1 MKYADHWLLMQ
12 DGTKVTYINQDND
25 AQIAKQSFF
34 AMPAASLNDVKK
46 SDSTTFTIPTA
57 LTINMPYSQK
67 ELEHVENE
75 IKNLHLSWYNP
86 VEDGFSSEINTETTS
101 LKYDH
106 GDYSVNG
113 KLEDIQN
120 TNLDLNKQFSDGKS
134 NSLFKN
140 YFKVQGNILAVF
152 FVIIMIILLI
162 FIFIG
167 QKVYWNRFKR

>member
-1 MKYADHWLLMQ
+1 MIIK
-12 DGTKVTYINQDND
+12 
-25 AQIAKQSFF
+25 F
-34 AMPAASLNDVKK
+34 A
-46 SDSTTFTIPTA
+46 
-57 LTINMPYSQK
+57 K
-67 ELEHVENE
+67 ELEHVESE
-75 IKNLHLSWYNP
+75 IKNLPLNWYNP

-101 LKYDH
+101 LKYNH
-106 GDYSVNG
+106 GDYLVNG

-120 TNLDLNKQFSDGKS
+120 TNLDLNKQFSDGKP
-134 NSLFKN
+134 NSLFKD